1 MKNELLDL
9 SGVNNSNSLKMT
21 SWEIAEVTGKRH
33 DNVVRDI
40 EKLNKSYENLQLLK
54 IEELFRI
61 RELPNGGHK
70 KESYYE
76 LTKMQTM
83 DLMTGY
89 NTELRIKVNRRWEEL
104 ENNLKNLHTELSIK
118 EKLCLDIMMAKS
130 DLERAVAINKY
141 ELGYVKPL
149 ENKVEHQKEVIV
161 YMTDDVKLQTQRQ
174 FLNEIIKM
182 RGNKDDLIRKRWAVL
197 YEFYEKSKGMR
208 LNARLE
214 AYNATNPT
222 KKIKSK
228 LQFVDEVLR
237 DIPTL
242 YKIAVKTFEADFKDK
257 LQHYL
262 SVL

>member
-1 MKNELLDL
+1 MKNELLNL
-9 SGVNNSNSLKMT
+9 SGANNSNSLKM
-21 SWEIAEVTGKRH
+21 SSREIAEITGKLHKNVIRDIRNMEESWEKVTGLKFELSEYEDSTGRKLPEYQLDKREVLYVATKWN
-33 DNVVRDI
+33 DEIRA
-40 EKLNKSYENLQLLK
+40 
-54 IEELFRI
+54 RI
-61 RELPNGGHK
+61 IL
-70 KESYYE
+70 
-76 LTKMQTM
+76 
-83 DLMTGY
+83 
-89 NTELRIKVNRRWEEL
+89 RWEEL
-104 ENNLKNLHTELSIK
+104 ENNLKNLHTELSLK

-130 DLERAVAINKY
+130 DLERAVAVNKY

-149 ENKVEHQKEVIV
+149 EDKVEHQKEVIV

-182 RGNKDDLIRKRWAVL
+182 RGNKDVLIRKRWAVL
-197 YEFYEKSKGMR
+197 YEFYEKFKGMR

-214 AYNATNPT
+214 AYNATNPS

>member
-1 MKNELLDL
+1 MKNELLNL
-9 SGVNNSNSLKMT
+9 SGANNSNSLKM
-21 SWEIAEVTGKRH
+21 SSREIAEITGKQH
-33 DNVVRDI
+33 KNVLRDCDKLNEHY
-40 EKLNKSYENLQLLK
+40 EKLGMLK
-54 IEELFRI
+54 IEQGSYVHENTGNQQH
-61 RELPNGGHK
+61 RECL
-70 KESYYE
+70 

-149 ENKVEHQKEVIV
+149 EDKVEHQKEVIV

-214 AYNATNPT
+214 AYNATNPS

>member
-1 MKNELLDL
+1 MQNELLNL
-9 SGVNNSNSLKMT
+9 SGANNSNSLKM
-21 SWEIAEVTGKRH
+21 SSREIAELTGKLH
-33 DNVVRDI
+33 KNVLRDCDKLNEHY
-40 EKLNKSYENLQLLK
+40 EKLGMLK
-54 IEELFRI
+54 IEQGSYTHESTGNQQH
-61 RELPNGGHK
+61 RECL
-70 KESYYE
+70 

-104 ENNLKNLHTELSIK
+104 ENNLKNLHTELSLK

-130 DLERAVAINKY
+130 DLERAVAVNKY

-149 ENKVEHQKEVIV
+149 EDKVEHQKEVIV

-214 AYNATNPT
+214 AYNATNPA

>member
-1 MKNELLDL
+1 MNNLITLNNETLTM
-9 SGVNNSNSLKMT
+9 SSR
-21 SWEIAEVTGKRH
+21 EIAELCEKEHR
-33 DNVVRDI
+33 NVCRDI
-40 EKLNKSYENLQLLK
+40 EKLNLEYEKLGLLK
-54 IEELFRI
+54 IEQGFYTHENTGNQQH
-61 RELPNGGHK
+61 RECL
-70 KESYYE
+70 

-214 AYNATNPT
+214 AYNATNPA

>member
-1 MKNELLDL
+1 MDLINVQIENREDLGLVVSSRVIAQGLGKQHKHVLESLDKIILEQESSRAEISALFITSEYQAVNGKKN
-9 SGVNNSNSLKMT
+9 
-21 SWEIAEVTGKRH
+21 
-33 DNVVRDI
+33 
-40 EKLNKSYENLQLLK
+40 
-54 IEELFRI
+54 
-61 RELPNGGHK
+61 REYL
-70 KESYYE
+70 
-76 LTKMQTM
+76 LTKDGFTLYMFNIQ
-83 DLMTGY
+83 GY
-89 NTELRIKVNRRWEEL
+89 NEFKLAYINKFNEMAAQL
-104 ENNLKNLHTELSIK
+104 NLKNQIYLEIIGAKTEVETTL
-118 EKLCLDIMMAKS
+118 AVRR
-130 DLERAVAINKY
+130 LEHEVI
-141 ELGYVKPL
+141 KPL
-149 ENKVEHQKEVIV
+149 EDKVEHQKEVIV

-214 AYNATNPT
+214 AYNATNPS

-228 LQFVDEVLR
+228 LQFVDEVLK

-242 YKIAVKTFEADFKDK
+242 YRIAVKTFEADFKDK

>member
-1 MKNELLDL
+1 MENNLLDL
-9 SGVNNSNSLKMT
+9 SGANNSNSLTMT
-21 SWEIAEVTGKRH
+21 SREIAEITGKQH
-33 DNVVRDI
+33 KNVLVDCD
-40 EKLNKSYENLQLLK
+40 KLNENYRVMGLAEISADFYMDQ
-54 IEELFRI
+54 RNRNQ
-61 RELPNGGHK
+61 REYK
-70 KESYYE
+70 
-76 LTKMQTM
+76 LTKMQTL

-89 NTELRIKVNRRWEEL
+89 NIELRIKVIRRWEEL
-104 ENNLKNLHTELSIK
+104 ENNLKNLHTELSLK
-118 EKLCLDIMMAKS
+118 EKLYLDIMTAKS

-149 ENKVEHQKEVIV
+149 EDKVDHQKEVIV
-161 YMTDDVKLQTQRQ
+161 HMTDDVKLQTQRQ

-182 RGNKDDLIRKRWAVL
+182 RGNKDGLIRKRWAVL
-197 YEFYEKSKGMR
+197 YEFYEKAKGIR

-214 AYNATNPT
+214 AHNATNPT
-222 KKIKSK
+222 KKVKSK
-228 LQFVDEVLR
+228 LQLVDEVLH